1 MISKDLVLGSDKM
14 AFLVYGDDLGK
25 QESMF
30 INFLRAEGFQC
41 KYEFWD
47 CPWVW
52 VNIDTKVYGRGRPGV
67 AYAGIIGGHAITID
81 EFMSIYDIYKK
92 YSGLK
97 PLEFHKDGG
106 Q

>member
-30 INFLRAEGFQC
+30 IIFLRAEGFQC

-67 AYAGIIGGHAITID
+67 TYAGTIGGHAITID
-81 EFMSIYDIYKK
+81 EFMSIYVIYKK
-92 YSGLK
+92 YIGLK
-97 PLEFHKDGG
+97 PLEFPESGN